1 MGDHTATDAMHIS
14 SPYSSSSERNMTKS
28 EPTKLVANSQQ
39 ELGIAISAWR
49 ERASQ
54 LEGLWPDDKYNYA
67 LITEQCDLLR
77 KDMKNITRAYED
89 LELILPYS
97 EAEYELMRYETVEA
111 EHYRIISDMLKR
123 TFKWKSLR
131 CDSDNISQCSYS
143 SRSSRSSGSSR
154 ACDKVPKFNVAKV
167 DSDFEMSQTI
177 LGLQKAEVKL
187 HAITPMKGADI
198 AQPLRAKETEA
209 EPIVSPVPRKRT
221 DKKRDTADE
230 TSEEDAKRDTCGMA
244 STCTSAMTDLNQE
257 LANPE
262 HEPCKRIS
270 QEICDKPAKRVKPL
284 RLRSLTPPHRARLK
298 MPISKEKLFCIYEDR
313 ELLVPQRADMQENC
327 IKALPE
333 NGKLPKFAAVPQR
346 ADIQQNC
353 DGVLPR
359 HGMQPDFEAAVHEA
373 LKPAMKPVLRGADLQ
388 KNCDDALPENG
399 KLPNFAAVPQRADI
413 QQECDGVLPQH
424 GKAPDFKAAVHKA
437 PKPAGNF
444 VPRGADLQDHCD
456 DTLQENCDEELPE
469 NGKLPYLA
477 TVPQRADL
485 QQECKGELPRHGKQ
499 PNFKDAVHEAPKP
512 AVNPVMRKAPNLAL
526 VENFGRA
533 PIAPPI
539 RTEPMVLSA
548 APIVPKRRLRGAV
561 RKVKCRQYVKAYKD
575 LKGKFKDYAKYC
587 AIRDVPAKE
596 LLHARGPTLKQS
608 LDTVR
613 GRPPRKKMCGR

>member
-39 ELGIAISAWR
+39 ELRIAISAWR

-177 LGLQKAEVKL
+177 LGLEKAEVKL

-209 EPIVSPVPRKRT
+209 EPIVSPVPRKWT

-270 QEICDKPAKRVKPL
+270 QEICDKHAKRVKPL

-333 NGKLPKFAAVPQR
+333 NGKLPKFAAVLQR

-373 LKPAMKPVLRGADLQ
+373 PKPAVKLVPRGADLQ
-388 KNCDDALPENG
+388 DHCDDTLEENCDEALPENG
-399 KLPNFAAVPQRADI
+399 KLPNFAAVPQQADI
-413 QQECDGVLPQH
+413 QQECDGVLPRH
-424 GKAPDFKAAVHKA
+424 GKAPDLKA
-437 PKPAGNF
+437 
-444 VPRGADLQDHCD
+444 
-456 DTLQENCDEELPE
+456 
-469 NGKLPYLA
+469 
-477 TVPQRADL
+477 
-485 QQECKGELPRHGKQ
+485 
-499 PNFKDAVHEAPKP
+499 AVHEAPKP
-512 AVNPVMRKAPNLAL
+512 AGKLVPRGADLQANCDGALPRHGKPTDFKAAVQKAPKPAAKSFTLRAPNLAR
-526 VENFGRA
+526 VENCGRA

-548 APIVPKRRLRGAV
+548 ALIVPKRPLRGAA
-561 RKVKCRQYVKAYKD
+561 RKVKRRQYVKAYKD

-596 LLHARGPTLKQS
+596 PLHARGPTLRQS
-608 LDTVR
+608 LDTAR
-613 GRPPRKKMCGR
+613 GRPPRKKMHGR

>member
-39 ELGIAISAWR
+39 ELRIAISAWR

-54 LEGLWPDDKYNYA
+54 IESLWPDDKYNYV
-67 LITEQCDLLR
+67 LITKQCDLLR
-77 KDMKNITRAYED
+77 KDMKNVTLAYED
-89 LELILPYS
+89 LEMILPYS

-111 EHYRIISDMLKR
+111 EHYRIISDMQKR
-123 TFKWKSLR
+123 TYKWKSLR
-131 CDSDNISQCSYS
+131 CDSNNISQSTYS

-154 ACDKVPKFNVAKV
+154 ACDIVPKFNVAKV
-167 DSDFEMSQTI
+167 DSDFKMSQTI
-177 LGLQKAEVKL
+177 LGLEKEEVKL

-198 AQPLRAKETEA
+198 AQPLHAKETEA
-209 EPIVSPVPRKRT
+209 EPIVSPVPKKRT
-221 DKKRDTADE
+221 DEKRDTADE
-230 TSEEDAKRDTCGMA
+230 TSEEDAKRDICGMA

-270 QEICDKPAKRVKPL
+270 QEICDKPAKRFKPL
-284 RLRSLTPPHRARLK
+284 RLRLLTPRHRARLK
-298 MPISKEKLFCIYEDR
+298 MPILKEKLFCIYEDR

-327 IKALPE
+327 VKELPE
-333 NGKLPKFAAVPQR
+333 NGKLPNFAAEPQR

-353 DGVLPR
+353 DRVLPQ

-373 LKPAMKPVLRGADLQ
+373 PKPAMKPVLRGANLQ
-388 KNCDDALPENG
+388 ENCDDALPENG
-399 KLPNFAAVPQRADI
+399 KLPNFATVPQRADI
-413 QQECDGVLPQH
+413 QQECDGVSPQH
-424 GKAPDFKAAVHKA
+424 GMQPDFKA
-437 PKPAGNF
+437 
-444 VPRGADLQDHCD
+444 
-456 DTLQENCDEELPE
+456 
-469 NGKLPYLA
+469 
-477 TVPQRADL
+477 
-485 QQECKGELPRHGKQ
+485 
-499 PNFKDAVHEAPKP
+499 AVHEAPKP
-512 AVNPVMRKAPNLAL
+512 AVKLVPRGADLQANCDGAQPRHGKPTDFKAAVQTAPKPAAKSFTPRAPNLAQ
-526 VENFGRA
+526 VENCGRT

-561 RKVKCRQYVKAYKD
+561 RKVKRRQYVKAYKD

-587 AIRDVPAKE
+587 AIRDVPAKK

-608 LDTVR
+608 LDTAR
-613 GRPPRKKMCGR
+613 GRPPRKKKHGR